1 MKKFFTLLLVS
12 TLLVIMVNGCAVSNA
27 TSSVSEDAMKI
38 VLPQPAQD
46 SDTSIE
52 QALLGRRS
60 VRDYSA
66 EAITLAQLSQLLWA
80 AQGITNPSGW
90 RTAPSAGGL
99 YPLKVYVVI
108 GNVEGVDAGIYEY
121 EPGNHTLKKIKDGDQ
136 RQSLMQA
143 GLGQG
148 WIGQGAIDI
157 VITAIYEITTSKY
170 GDRGVMYVHMEAG
183 HAAQNICLQA
193 VGLKLGTVT
202 VGAFENEKVQGVLG
216 VPDDEVPLYI
226 MPVGNLID

>member
-1 MKKFFTLLLVS
+1 MKKFIALLLVL
-12 TLLVIMVNGCAVSNA
+12 TLLVIMINGCTEGNA
-27 TSSVSEDAMKI
+27 TSAVGGDAVEI
-38 VLPQPAQD
+38 VLPQPAED

-52 QALLGRRS
+52 EALLGRRS
-60 VRDYSA
+60 IRDYSG
-66 EAITLAQLSQLLWA
+66 EAITLEQLSQLLWA

-121 EPGNHTLKKIKDGDQ
+121 EPGKHALKKIKDGDQ

-143 GLGQG
+143 GLNQE

-157 VITAIYEITTSKY
+157 VITAVYEITTSKY

-183 HAAQNICLQA
+183 HATQNICLQA

-202 VGAFENEKVQGVLG
+202 VGAFENEKVQDVLG
-216 VPDDEVPLYI
+216 VPDDVVPLYI